1 MKTDAI
7 NRQWLLARRPSG
19 MVEAGD
25 FQRVDAALPV
35 ADLAAGEILVRNI
48 MLGFD
53 PAQRGWMDDAPG
65 YMPPIALGEPVRGSA
80 AARIVASENPDFPV
94 GALVRG
100 LFGWQDY
107 AVANRAGD
115 APPLRAPDGLSPQ
128 HALGMFGGASL
139 TAHVGLL
146 EVGALRD
153 GETVLVSGAAGAVGS
168 MAVQIAKL
176 KGARV
181 IGIAGGAEK
190 CGWLTEEYG
199 ADAAIDYKSENVA
212 QRLTA
217 LCPNGIDLF
226 FDNVGGTILEAGIGN
241 IALFG
246 RIVLCGAI
254 SGYNDATPSPGPRN
268 LMNLV
273 TQRATMRGFILLDH
287 LDCAPAAMA
296 EFADWVE
303 SARIRYREDIQ
314 QGFENIPRSFLRLF
328 RGENRGKQLLR
339 IDDVAELSA

>member
-1 MKTDAI
+1 MKTNAI
-7 NRQWLLARRPSG
+7 NRKWLLARRPSG
-19 MVEAGD
+19 MVSEAD
-25 FQRVDAALPV
+25 FCRVDTALPEP
-35 ADLAAGEILVRNI
+35 DLAAGEILVRNV

-65 YMPPIALGEPVRGSA
+65 YMPPIELDEPVRGSA
-80 AARIVASENPDFPV
+80 VARVVASTNSDYPV

-115 APPLRAPDGLSPQ
+115 SPPMPVPVGVSPEQ
-128 HALGMFGGASL
+128 ALGLFGGASI
-139 TAHVGLL
+139 TAYVGLL
-146 EVGALRD
+146 EVGALREGD
-153 GETVLVSGAAGAVGS
+153 TVLVSGAAGAVGS

-190 CGWLTEEYG
+190 CGWLTDEYG

-212 QRLTA
+212 ERLA
-217 LCPNGIDLF
+217 QVCPNGIDLF
-226 FDNVGGTILEAGIGN
+226 FDNVGGDILEAGIEN
-241 IALFG
+241 MALFG

-273 TQRATMRGFILLDH
+273 RQRVMMRGFILLDH
-287 LDCAPAAMA
+287 LDRVPAAMA
-296 EFADWVE
+296 ELASWTE
-303 SARIRYREDIQ
+303 AGHIRHREDMQ
-314 QGFENIPRSFLRLF
+314 EGFANIPRTFLRLF
-328 RGENRGKQLLR
+328 RSENRGKQLLR
-339 IDDVAELSA
+339 IDGAE